1 MVRLPKTGI
10 SGPPLPPRSRVR
22 PSIWG
27 VAAVAVAVAVF
38 AAACNLGD
46 EVPAFER
53 RAQQLNTVI
62 MCPVCPGES
71 IDQSQ
76 NPLAL
81 QMRNVVVEKLGQGWT
96 EGQIKDF
103 FVDRYGQS
111 VLLEPETEGF
121 TLAVW
126 VIPPVA
132 VLGAALALFLTL
144 RVMRRRPGGD
154 GRAERPGVPSDSDV
168 AYYYRRIQEAVGSGE
183 SEAR

>member
-1 MVRLPKTGI
+1 MRLAKI
-10 SGPPLPPRSRVR
+10 AVSGPRLLLRYRAR
-22 PSIWG
+22 PSIRG

-38 AAACNLGD
+38 AAACDLGD
-46 EVPAFER
+46 EVPALER
-53 RAQQLNTVI
+53 RAQQLNTAI

-81 QMRNVVVEKLGQGWT
+81 QMRSVVVEKLGQGWT
-96 EGQIKDF
+96 EGEIKDF
-103 FVDRYGQS
+103 FVERYGPS
-111 VLLEPETEGF
+111 VLLEPETEGL

-144 RVMRRRPGGD
+144 RVMRRRPGEV
-154 GRAERPGVPSDSDV
+154 GRVERPGVPSNSDV